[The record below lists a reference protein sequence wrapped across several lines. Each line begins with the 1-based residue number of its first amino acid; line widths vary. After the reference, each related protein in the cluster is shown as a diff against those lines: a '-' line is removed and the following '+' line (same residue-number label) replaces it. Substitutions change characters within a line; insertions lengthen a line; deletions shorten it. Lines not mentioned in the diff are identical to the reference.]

1 MHDLLFLVP
10 LAQTEQ
16 ISHQIFLSLIPHTHI
31 GNKVNE
37 ILKFLLCVKSSL
49 HMGTLRSFFQDH
61 MIQECPVVVCVFQLL
76 VLTSSGLCTSVCI
89 KVFILCFYYNAMIKF

>member
-1 MHDLLFLVP
+1 MHDSSFLVP

-31 GNKVNE
+31 GNKVNN
-37 ILKFLLCVKSSL
+37 ILKFLPCVKSLL
-49 HMGTLRSFFQDH
+49 HMGILRNFFQDH
-61 MIQECPVVVCVFQLL
+61 MMQERPMVVCVFQLL

-89 KVFILCFYYNAMIKF
+89 KVFISCFYYSAMTKF